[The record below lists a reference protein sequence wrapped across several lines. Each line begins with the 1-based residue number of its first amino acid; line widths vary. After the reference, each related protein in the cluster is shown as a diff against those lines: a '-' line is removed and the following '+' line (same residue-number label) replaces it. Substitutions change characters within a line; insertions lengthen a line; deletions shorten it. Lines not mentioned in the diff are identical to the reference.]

1 VSDIQLPSFSRPTS
15 SSLGGKQ
22 TVPIKTMVSDEVA
35 EAFGAFAKQRG
46 YGSAS
51 DCMRELILVAVY
63 GEDFIAS
70 LHRERITSL
79 YRKGS
84 ATGQEV
90 QP

>member
-1 VSDIQLPSFSRPTS
+1 
-15 SSLGGKQ
+15 
-22 TVPIKTMVSDEVA
+22 MVSDEVA